1 MPETLPA
8 PDADRLAL
16 SLFEN
21 AGVLPG
27 ATGATWL
34 ARDGAGGTSV
44 VVKRLFPGAAKARL
58 NETLSLSHPNVVRT
72 RRWLSAG
79 GFIYAVRDIVRGRN
93 LTQALAGVGNKHTAE
108 LLEKL
113 LLPVLTALEA
123 AHARGVAHGGVAEN
137 NVLIA
142 EDGRVLLSDFAL
154 SDPSSKTNAPH
165 YKGAANVAGDIKA
178 MGQLIAR
185 HLPTV
190 GAFASGAVRSRVA
203 GILSRCDSL
212 GDLRET
218 LDSLDRLASV
228 PVPQAAVVPPPVV
241 PVWVGP
247 PPLPMDDENETEG
260 TTEPEKRTQTIDES
274 STNPA
279 DWARKKPTPA
289 VPEPRPQISGAK
301 LAWRGTEPDGI
312 QIGTGGGGPATL
324 ILTNEGDAPMSV
336 RMVATQRPWLQVRPV
351 ELPIRLPGGASVPL
365 EFAIRARDLS
375 PGEYRSEIYLSASAG
390 GNNAEDLRSGWFKHT
405 AEVRVLVRPNP
416 NAPPQKGATDKP
428 PYPANA
434 PTIPA
439 PPGCAVLLTL
449 GAGGLLSAAWL
460 GFRLLNL

>member
-1 MPETLPA
+1 MPA

-21 AGVLPG
+21 AGVMPG
-27 ATGATWL
+27 ATASTWL
-34 ARDGAGGTSV
+34 ARDGASGISV

-58 NETLSLSHPNVVRT
+58 NETLSFMHPNVVRT

-79 GFIYAVRDIVRGRN
+79 GFTYAVRDVVRGRN
-93 LTQALAGVGNKHTAE
+93 LTHQLAGVNNKHTAE

-113 LLPVLTALEA
+113 LFPVITALEA
-123 AHARGVAHGGVAEN
+123 AHSRGVVHGGVSAN

-142 EDGRVLLSDFAL
+142 DDGRVLLSDFAL
-154 SDPSSKTNAPH
+154 SDPSSKTNAPN
-165 YKGAANVAGDIKA
+165 YGGAASVAGDIKA
-178 MGQLIAR
+178 MGQLVAR
-185 HLPTV
+185 HLPTG
-190 GAFASGAVRSRVA
+190 GAFASDTVRSRVA

-212 GDLRET
+212 SQLRET
-218 LDSLDRLASV
+218 LDSLDKLAAIPAPREV
-228 PVPQAAVVPPPVV
+228 PVPVVAAPQ
-241 PVWVGP
+241 WIGP
-247 PPLPMDDENETEG
+247 PPLPMDDEAEG
-260 TTEPEKRTQTIDES
+260 TTQPDHSRTKTIDEPG
-274 STNPA
+274 TNPES
-279 DWARKKPTPA
+279 WARKKPTPA
-289 VPEPRPQISGAK
+289 APDPPQQIAGAK
-301 LAWRGTEPDGI
+301 LAWRVTELDGI
-312 QIGTGGGGPATL
+312 RIASGGGGPATL

-336 RMVATQRPWLQVRPV
+336 RMVATQRPWLQVRPM

-390 GNNAEDLRSGWFKHT
+390 GGNAEDLRSGWFKHT
-405 AEVRVLVRPNP
+405 AEVRVHVLP
-416 NAPPQKGATDKP
+416 NANAPGVREKP

-449 GAGGLLSAAWL
+449 GAGGVLSAAWL
-460 GFRLLNL
+460 GWRLLNL

>member
-21 AGVLPG
+21 AGAMPG
-27 ATGATWL
+27 ATVAAWL
-34 ARDGAGGTSV
+34 ARDGATGTSV
-44 VVKRLFPGAAKARL
+44 VVKRLFSGAAKARL

-79 GFIYAVRDIVRGRN
+79 GFTYAVRDVVRGRN
-93 LTQALAGVGNKHTAE
+93 LTQQLAGVNNKHTAE

-113 LLPVLTALEA
+113 LLPVIAALEA
-123 AHARGVAHGGVAEN
+123 AHTRGVVHGGVSAS

-142 EDGRVLLSDFAL
+142 DDGRVLLSDFAL

-165 YKGAANVAGDIKA
+165 YNGAATVAGDIKA

-190 GAFASGAVRSRVA
+190 GAFASDAVRGRVA

-218 LDSLDRLASV
+218 LDSLDKLAAIPV
-228 PVPQAAVVPPPVV
+228 PVAAPPAPAPQ
-241 PVWVGP
+241 WVGP
-247 PPLPMDDENETEG
+247 PPLPMDDDAEG
-260 TTEPEKRTQTIDES
+260 TTQPDASRTQTIDEPT
-274 STNPA
+274 TNPET
-279 DWARKKPTPA
+279 WAQKKPTPVA
-289 VPEPRPQISGAK
+289 PDPPRKIGAAT
-301 LAWRGTEPDGI
+301 LTWRVTEPDGI
-312 QIGTGGGGPATL
+312 QVASGGGGPATL
-324 ILTNEGDAPMSV
+324 ILTNAGDAPMSV
-336 RMVATQRPWLQVRPV
+336 RMVATQRPWLQVRPI

-390 GNNAEDLRSGWFKHT
+390 GRDAEDLRSGWFKHT
-405 AEVRVLVRPNP
+405 AEVRVFVRPNA
-416 NAPPQKGATDKP
+416 NAPGATEKP

-449 GAGGLLSAAWL
+449 SAGGVLSAAWL
-460 GFRLLNL
+460 GGRLLNLF